1 MNIPYNMYIP
11 ARNIDSPIDLEQL
24 RRKIHHSGLSD
35 ITAAVSH
42 SISLA
47 EAKIRVD
54 NIVLETVKS

>member
-1 MNIPYNMYIP
+1 MYIP

-35 ITAAVSH
+35 TTAAVSH